1 MKVSFYQNTSEN
13 YRIDKSLIGKYTE
26 SCTLKDG
33 CSIENPEILIA
44 NANNMS
50 DCNYMYIPDFNRY
63 YFITDIVSV
72 RDGLWLISGHVDV
85 LMSFKNEIKACSAT
99 FKRQENLFN
108 LYLDDPEFHTYNN
121 AQIVTKVFSGGSGL
135 TKSMKYVLAV
145 AGKGGA

>member
-1 MKVSFYQNTSEN
+1 MQVSFYQNTSEN

-33 CSIENPEILIA
+33 CSVENPEILIA

-85 LMSFKNEIKACSAT
+85 LMSFKNEIRGCTAT

-108 LYLDDPEFHTYNN
+108 LYLDDPEFKTYNN
-121 AQIVTKVFSGGSGL
+121 AQIVTKVLTGGGGL
-135 TKSMKYVLAV
+135 TKNMNYILVT
-145 AGKGGA
+145 AGG

>member
-1 MKVSFYQNTSEN
+1 MQISFYQNTSEN
-13 YRIDKSLIGKYTE
+13 YRINKTLIGKYTE

-33 CSIENPEILIA
+33 CSVENPVVLIA
-44 NANNMS
+44 NANNMT

-72 RDGLWLISGHVDV
+72 RDGLWEISAHVDV
-85 LMSFKNEIKACSAT
+85 LMTYANEIKACSAT

-135 TKSMKYVLAV
+135 NKSMKYVLAV

>member
-1 MKVSFYQNTSEN
+1 MEVSFYQNTSEN

-44 NANNMS
+44 NANNMA
-50 DCNYMYIPDFNRY
+50 DCNYMHIPDFNRF

-85 LMSFKNEIKACSAT
+85 LMSFKNEIKACTAT
-99 FKRQENLFN
+99 FKRQEHLFN
-108 LYLDDPEFHTYNN
+108 MYLDDPEFKTYNKSE
-121 AQIVTKVFSGGSGL
+121 IVTKLFYGASTPL
-135 TKSMKYVLAV
+135 NKDMKYVLVV
-145 AGKGGA
+145 AGG

>member
-1 MKVSFYQNTSEN
+1 MEVSFYQNTSEN

-63 YFITDIVSV
+63 YFVTDIVSV

-85 LMSFKNEIKACSAT
+85 LMSFKNEIKACTAT

-108 LYLDDPEFHTYNN
+108 LYLDDPEFRTYNN
-121 AQIVTKVFSGGSGL
+121 SEIVTKVLSGGDGL
-135 TKSMKYVLAV
+135 TKNMNYILVT
-145 AGKGGA
+145 AGG